1 MPTVEEIQ
9 QKLSNETMM
18 RVFGD
23 NDVKN
28 SLVNETVVRNEVDD
42 NIKIKIANESTDRA
56 SKDTAILQKL
66 SDEVQSRVQEI
77 ESLKRRIEVLE
88 QIVGSV
94 DKPVVETKEDKLMI
108 SQEMFVRQLNMLK
121 RSAKFILDNLGE
133 IEKKEETNTETENK
147 LRDFFRHLNNL
158 QLTYENLIN
167 NKDKYTLTDETK
179 QCISEIGDLKVELEK
194 LEVKYDTESLFGDR
208 QGGGSGADC

>member
-1 MPTVEEIQ
+1 MPTVEELQ

-23 NDVKN
+23 NEVKN
-28 SLVNETVVRNEVDD
+28 TIVNETVVRNEADD
-42 NIKIKIANESTDRA
+42 TIKIKIANESTDRA

-66 SDEVQSRVQEI
+66 SDEVQSRVKEI

-88 QIVGSV
+88 QIVESG
-94 DKPVVETKEDKLMI
+94 DKPVVETNEDKLMI

-133 IEKKEETNTETENK
+133 IDKKEETNTETENK

-167 NKDKYTLTDETK
+167 NKDKYTLTEETK
-179 QCISEIGDLKVELEK
+179 ECISEIEDLKVELEK
-194 LEVKYDTESLFGDR
+194 LEVKYDTESLFNDR
-208 QGGGSGADC
+208 QAGSGGDS